1 MLSARPPRLS
11 ACQPRLRPL
20 VVDFSYEALAA
31 ALGLL
36 VGGRYVRTLDCMRR
50 NGGARESLVREGPT
64 WEALRHLRFD
74 FVGEAV
80 RDAAMRLSED
90 FALVA
95 KAQAAARNSR
105 RILRAIL
112 GAIL

>member
-1 MLSARPPRLS
+1 M
-11 ACQPRLRPL
+11 
-20 VVDFSYEALAA
+20 VDFSYEALAA

-105 RILRAIL
+105 RNSRRILGAIL

>member
-1 MLSARPPRLS
+1 M
-11 ACQPRLRPL
+11 
-20 VVDFSYEALAA
+20 VDFSYEALAA

-36 VGGRYVRTLDCMRR
+36 VGGRYVRTPDCMRR